1 MKKIS
6 KIILALSLTLLTSN
20 VFAQAKDLSF
30 KTSIN
35 NFIDSYM
42 APIAGAMIVLG
53 ALVGIVKNFDSIND
67 ANSAGKRKEGLIN
80 LGYIVLYTVVG
91 VAILALVVSKVKNL
105 SLSA

>member
-6 KIILALSLTLLTSN
+6 KAILSLSLILINSS
-20 VFAQAKDLSF
+20 VFAQDKNLSF
-30 KTSIN
+30 KTSID

-53 ALVGIVKNFDSIND
+53 ALVGFVKNFDAIND
-67 ANSAGKRKEGLIN
+67 ANSAGKRKEGIIN

-91 VAILALVVSKVKNL
+91 VAILTLVISKVKNL
-105 SLSA
+105 KLSA